1 MRIDRYLQGTPSWV
15 DLSTTD
21 QDAAKAFYAR
31 LFGWSYRDM
40 PVDETGERLYTTA
53 TIDGASVAGMY
64 TQPPEDA
71 QMGVPP
77 HWNVYLTVDD
87 ADATA
92 VRAVEHGGE
101 VLAEPFDVF
110 DAGRMATIKDP
121 TGAVVSLWQPRGSIG
136 AQIRAEHGAL
146 CWAEVLTADP
156 AAAAG
161 FLAAL
166 LDVRTETA
174 PMPDGVQYTVVMAGD
189 IPVAGVMKMPEH
201 LLEMRHPA
209 HWSTYL
215 QVDDTDA
222 AVAAAEAGGGSV
234 LMPAADIATVGR
246 IAVIADPQR
255 AALGLMTPEQ

>member
-1 MRIDRYLQGTPSWV
+1 M
-15 DLSTTD
+15 
-21 QDAAKAFYAR
+21 
-31 LFGWSYRDM
+31 
-40 PVDETGERLYTTA
+40 
-53 TIDGASVAGMY
+53 
-64 TQPPEDA
+64 
-71 QMGVPP
+71 
-77 HWNVYLTVDD
+77 DD

-92 VRAVEHGGE
+92 VPAVEHGGE

-209 HWSTYL
+209 HWSTTCRSTTRTL
-215 QVDDTDA
+215 PSRRRRP
-222 AVAAAEAGGGSV
+222 AAA
-234 LMPAADIATVGR
+234 R
-246 IAVIADPQR
+246 C
-255 AALGLMTPEQ
+255 